1 MKNCL
6 VLKSIV
12 NSILAIILKPLLKK
26 ISNKVHV
33 LARITPYMYVSK
45 RQLLMTHFWRLN
57 SATVYLCGC
66 AIVVWWINKINRLH
80 ERFLRIIYN
89 DKASSF
95 ENFVSKRLIGHH
107 TRKKF
112 ASSWQYL
119 RHIRTCRQNY
129 HFANPSKNYVYHGSE
144 SISSLGPRIW
154 NLVSDSLKEFDS
166 ISSFKKIIN
175 RYKMAARNLSVQA
188 M

>member
-1 MKNCL
+1 MPPKLMPELFC
-6 VLKSIV
+6 
-12 NSILAIILKPLLKK
+12 AI
-26 ISNKVHV
+26 
-33 LARITPYMYVSK
+33 
-45 RQLLMTHFWRLN
+45 QTHFN
-57 SATVYLCGC
+57 
-66 AIVVWWINKINRLH
+66 
-80 ERFLRIIYN
+80 LRN
-89 DKASSF
+89 P
-95 ENFVSKRLIGHH
+95 H
-107 TRKKF
+107 
-112 ASSWQYL
+112 
-119 RHIRTCRQNY
+119 